1 MLRSGVVS
9 ITLKEKTA
17 GELIRLAVEA
27 GLEGIEWS
35 ENYHINT
42 GDLSAAVRLK
52 RETESAGLKVVSYG
66 SYFRLGTEENFGEIF
81 KKSLFTAR
89 ELGAPAMRVWAG
101 NKSSVDVS
109 GEEFQRIVRE
119 SAVIADMA
127 AELGVKVAY
136 EWHGNTLTDTNESA
150 MKLLGAVNNKNLYC
164 LWQPSAHL
172 DEVGRREGLALLK
185 DKLLNIHT
193 YYWVDK
199 RRYPLEE
206 GEAAWK
212 EYFKLIDGTAD
223 HYLLMEFVK
232 DDNGEQFLKDAA
244 VLNNWIREYNQACRS

>member
-17 GELIRLAVEA
+17 EELIRLAVKA
-27 GLEGIEWS
+27 GLAGIAWS
-35 ENYHINT
+35 ENYHIAA
-42 GDLSAAVRLK
+42 GDLSVAARL
-52 RETESAGLKVVSYG
+52 RTETESAGLKVVSYG
-66 SYFRLGTEENFGEIF
+66 SYFRLGTEENFGEVF
-81 KKSLFTAR
+81 KKTLATAR

-109 GEEFQRIVRE
+109 REEFKRIVRE
-119 SAVIADMA
+119 SAIIADMA
-127 AELGVKVAY
+127 AEFDIKVAY

-172 DEVGRREGLALLK
+172 DEAGRREGLGLLK

-199 RRYPLEE
+199 RRCPLEE
-206 GEAAWK
+206 GKTAWR
-212 EYFKLIDGTAD
+212 EYFKLIDRTAD

-232 DDNGEQFLKDAA
+232 DDSEEQFLKDAA
-244 VLNNWIREYNQACRS
+244 VLNNWIREYNQAQRP

>member
-9 ITLKEKTA
+9 ITLKEKSA
-17 GELIRLAVEA
+17 GELIRLAAKA

-35 ENYHINT
+35 ENYHVRI
-42 GDLSAAVRLK
+42 GDLAAAIRLRK
-52 RETESAGLKVVSYG
+52 ETESAGLKVVSYG
-66 SYFRLGTEENFGEIF
+66 SYFRLGTEENFGEVF

-89 ELGAPAMRVWAG
+89 ELGAPAIRVWTG
-101 NKSSVDVS
+101 NKSSAHVS
-109 GEEFQRIVRE
+109 GDEFKRIVRE

-127 AELGVKVAY
+127 AEFDIKVAY
-136 EWHGNTLTDTNESA
+136 EWHKNTLTDTNESA
-150 MKLLGAVNNKNLYC
+150 MKLLEAVNNKNIYC

-172 DEVGRREGLALLK
+172 DEAGRLEGLGLLK

-199 RRYPLEE
+199 QRRPLAE
-206 GEAAWK
+206 GKDAWK
-212 EYFKLIDGTAD
+212 EYFTLIDRTED

-232 DDNGEQFLKDAA
+232 DDSEEQFLEDAA
-244 VLNNWIREYNQACRS
+244 VLRDWVREYNQA